1 MKMPRDIKR
10 ITLVEDEPDLR
21 ALCALVL
28 ERVGGWE
35 LDLCA
40 DGHEAVAR
48 TEAFAP
54 DLILMDVM
62 MPGLDGPET
71 LERLRAMP
79 TLTDTP
85 AVFMTAK
92 AQRHEIDELL
102 ALGALDVFVK
112 PFEPM
117 TLCDRIRAVWARVH
131 A

>member
-1 MKMPRDIKR
+1 MPHEIKR

-28 ERVGGWE
+28 ERVGGWQV
-35 LDLCA
+35 DLCA
-40 DGHEAVAR
+40 NGHEALER

-54 DLILMDVM
+54 DFILLDVM
-62 MPGLDGPET
+62 MPGIDGPET
-71 LERLRAMP
+71 LERLRAI
-79 TLTDTP
+79 P
-85 AVFMTAK
+85 ALADIPAAFMTAK

-117 TLCDRIRAVWARVH
+117 TLCDRIRAVWAR
-131 A
+131 AMT

>member
-1 MKMPRDIKR
+1 MPPDIKR

-28 ERVGGWE
+28 ERVGGWQI
-35 LDLCA
+35 DLCA
-40 DGHEAVAR
+40 NGHEALER

-54 DLILMDVM
+54 DMILLDVM
-62 MPGLDGPET
+62 MPGIDGPET
-71 LERLRAMP
+71 LSRLRAMP
-79 TLTDTP
+79 ALTATP

-102 ALGALDVFVK
+102 SLGALDVFVK

-117 TLCDRIRAVWARVH
+117 TLCDRIRAVWAR
-131 A
+131 AQS